1 MGQRL
6 SAIQRRIVQNS
17 HGLFSYGLFIMTL
30 THLLTHVFTRVHTA
44 LFPILQVEFDL
55 TIQQLGIIAA
65 IPPLA
70 QTLLAIP
77 TGLLSD
83 KLGSRWLI
91 LGAMAISAAG
101 ALLASQATSAVML
114 IVAVSLVYINTTAY
128 HPAAYSFVTRMF
140 KPRDRLRALGIHGAG
155 GTLGVA
161 IGPISIS
168 LIIGVLALGW
178 RQVYLFWFIPFVL
191 GILTVLPI
199 RVEPKEDEAPATEG
213 AQTGTQATKLLSVS
227 LIMFLVFIGIRTF
240 ANGMS
245 QSFMALFLVDD
256 RGFST
261 SQASLWIGLNTL
273 VGVIGAPL
281 GGFLAARYG
290 EKRWLLVVYA
300 LAYCC
305 YGLAIAIPNNLAFVV
320 FYLSY
325 GFLSF
330 LGMAANSAI
339 MARLSPGKQRG
350 LAYAL
355 FFLPGSLMGAVSPLV
370 AASIADTWSL
380 ATIFVVSTITFF
392 LSLFVLQF
400 GVKFESAEP
409 STASLGAKQ

>member
-6 SAIQRRIVQNS
+6 SAIQSRITQNS
-17 HGLFSYGLFIMTL
+17 HGLFSYGLLVMTL
-30 THLLTHVFTRVHTA
+30 THLLTHVFTRVHTS

-55 TIQQLGIIAA
+55 TLQQLGLIAA

-70 QTLLAIP
+70 QTLLASP

-91 LGAMAISAAG
+91 LGAMAISAVG
-101 ALLASQATSAVML
+101 ALLASQAASAVML
-114 IVAVSLVYINTTAY
+114 IVAVSLVYINTTVY

-140 KPRDRLRALGIHGAG
+140 RPRDRLRALGIHGAG

-178 RQVYLFWFIPFVL
+178 RQVYLFWLIPFVL
-191 GILTVLPI
+191 GILAMLPI
-199 RVEPKEDEAPATEG
+199 RAEPKEDEPPEVEG
-213 AQTGTQATKLLSVS
+213 QQTSTQVTKLLSVS
-227 LIMFLVFIGIRTF
+227 LIMFLIFIGIRTF
-240 ANGMS
+240 ANSMS
-245 QSFMALFLVDD
+245 SSFMALYLVDD
-256 RGFST
+256 RGFTT
-261 SQASLWIGLNTL
+261 SQASFYIGLNIL
-273 VGVIGAPL
+273 VGVFAAPL
-281 GGFLAARYG
+281 GGFMAVRYG
-290 EKRWLLVVYA
+290 EKRWLLIVYT

-305 YGLAIAIPNNLAFVV
+305 YGLAIALPSAVAFVV
-320 FYLSY
+320 FYLAY
-325 GFLSF
+325 GFLMF

-355 FFLPGSLMGAVSPLV
+355 FFLPGSLMGAVAPIV
-370 AASIADTWSL
+370 AASIADAWSL

-392 LSLFVLQF
+392 LSLLVFQF
-400 GVKFESAEP
+400 GVKVQ
-409 STASLGAKQ
+409 STVS

>member
-6 SAIQRRIVQNS
+6 SAVQSRIVQNS
-17 HGLFSYGLFIMTL
+17 HGLLSYGLLIMTL
-30 THLLTHVFTRVHTA
+30 THLLTHVFTRVHTT
-44 LFPILQVEFDL
+44 LFPILQVEFNL

-114 IVAVSLVYINTTAY
+114 IVAVSLVYVNTTVY

-140 KPRDRLRALGIHGAG
+140 RPRDRLRALGIHGAG

-161 IGPISIS
+161 IGPLSIS

-191 GILTVLPI
+191 GILAMLPI
-199 RVEPKEDEAPATEG
+199 RVEPKEDQPPAAEDPQDG
-213 AQTGTQATKLLSVS
+213 IQVTKLLSAS
-227 LIMFLVFIGIRTF
+227 LIMFLISIGIRTF

-281 GGFLAARYG
+281 GGFMAVRYG
-290 EKRWLLVVYA
+290 EKRWLLVVYT

-320 FYLSY
+320 LYLSY

-355 FFLPGSLMGAVSPLV
+355 FFLPGSLMGAISPLV
-370 AASIADTWSL
+370 AASIADIWSL
-380 ATIFVVSTITFF
+380 ATIFAVSTVTFF

-409 STASLGAKQ
+409 STIV

>member
-1 MGQRL
+1 MGRSL
-6 SAIQRRIVQNS
+6 SAIQNRFKQNS
-17 HGLFSYGLFIMTL
+17 HGLFSYGLLIMTL
-30 THLLTHVFTRVHTA
+30 THLLTHVFTRVHTS

-55 TIQQLGIIAA
+55 SLQQLGLIAA

-70 QTLLAIP
+70 STLLAIP

-91 LGAMAISAAG
+91 LGSMAISAVG
-101 ALLASQATSAVML
+101 ALLASQATTTVML
-114 IVAVSLVYINTTAY
+114 IIAVSLVYINTTVY

-161 IGPISIS
+161 IGPLSIS

-191 GILTVLPI
+191 GIVTMLPI
-199 RVEPKEDEAPATEG
+199 RAEPEEDESPAIG
-213 AQTGTQATKLLSVS
+213 GRQASAQVTKLLSIS
-227 LIMFLVFIGIRTF
+227 LVMFLAFIAVQTL
-240 ANGMS
+240 ATGMS
-245 QSFMALFLVDD
+245 SAFMALYLVDD
-256 RGFST
+256 RGMTT
-261 SQASLWIGLNTL
+261 SQASLWIGLSVL
-273 VGVIGAPL
+273 MGVVAAPL
-281 GGFLAARYG
+281 GGFWAARFG
-290 EKRWLLVVYA
+290 EKRWLLIVYT

-305 YGLAIAIPNNLAFVV
+305 YGLAIAMPGNVAFVV

-330 LGMAANSAI
+330 LGMAATSAI

-355 FFLPGSLMGAVSPLV
+355 FFLPGSLMGVAAPLV
-370 AASIADTWSL
+370 AASIADHWSL

-392 LSLFVLQF
+392 LSLLVLQF
-400 GVKFESAEP
+400 GVKFE
-409 STASLGAKQ
+409 TATA

>member
-6 SAIQRRIVQNS
+6 SAIQRRIVQNN
-17 HGLFSYGLFIMTL
+17 HGLFSYGLLIMTL

-44 LFPILQVEFDL
+44 LFPILQVEFNL

-91 LGAMAISAAG
+91 LGAMAISAVG
-101 ALLASQATSAVML
+101 ALLASQASSAVML
-114 IVAVSLVYINTTAY
+114 IVAVSLVYINTTVY

-140 KPRDRLRALGIHGAG
+140 RPRDRLRALGIHGAG

-191 GILTVLPI
+191 GILAMLPI
-199 RVEPKEDEAPATEG
+199 RVEPKEDEPPATEDP
-213 AQTGTQATKLLSVS
+213 QTSAQATKLLSAS
-227 LIMFLVFIGIRTF
+227 LIMFLIFIGIRTF

-273 VGVIGAPL
+273 VGVIAAPL
-281 GGFLAARYG
+281 GGFMAVRYG
-290 EKRWLLVVYA
+290 EKRWLLVVYT

-409 STASLGAKQ
+409 STAV